1 MIRKAKISDVP
12 EIGRLV
18 NFYAEKGEMLPRPLM
33 ELYERV
39 RDFLVYE
46 VEGRVVGTCSLSIY
60 DGDLAEIRSLA
71 VWKDYEGRGIGTKL
85 TRACLDE
92 AASLGIKRVFALTY
106 KPGFFERLGFK
117 VIDKM
122 ELPQKIWRDCL
133 QCAKFPQC
141 DEVALIREVS

>member
-18 NFYAEKGEMLPRPLM
+18 NFYAEKGEMLPRPLS
-33 ELYERV
+33 EIYERV
-39 RDFLVYE
+39 RDFSLYE
-46 VEGRVVGTCSLSIY
+46 LDGKVVGTCALSIY
-60 DGDLAEIRSLA
+60 DQDLAEIRSLA
-71 VWKDYEGRGIGTKL
+71 VWEKYEGQGIGTSL
-85 TRACLDE
+85 TKACLDE

-106 KPGFFERLGFK
+106 KPGFFERLGFRI
-117 VIDKM
+117 IDKM

-141 DEVALIREVS
+141 DEFALIREVS